1 MIPEVFE
8 CPEKKDKE
16 RVADVLVNIE
26 LDLNSISS
34 FLRVYPD
41 APMKM
46 WERALRYHREKGY
59 LQSEEDVNNFLH
71 DFLNKWW
78 EYHNPGE
85 RTGVKKVQTATA
97 VKVLK
102 KAVLASKPE
111 DEVKDEQGCLS
122 KETWR
127 RFVEDMKRSQEEAG
141 TIPRITKF
149 ESFAGKVFA
158 PIGTS
163 GAKKGLEIT
172 YQSVPDTLTETPIQ
186 KYRRL
191 KAEITEFAES
201 LKEVKADVNADPD
214 APTAASII
222 EDLSKLSALLSQP
235 VRNTLAQTNN
245 GEPAY
250 SGEYLQSELS
260 SHLAK
265 ARTHQSIEPAV
276 FSLSSEATTHCD
288 ETATLTKLDERLSK
302 LEKIFGQE
310 EITDIETKSD
320 ALSSIDFIN
329 SQLDILSEPGKA
341 KELEEKVKSLNG
353 QLDSLTKSIH
363 KKNPATVGMSKRMTK
378 LLEKM
383 PIWDKASTQLPIIVD
398 RLKNLRELNLDAAGV
413 SDQVSKIKEQQ
424 ETLSATLDEDK
435 NLLKQVFETFS
446 SNVEEIHASVKSLD
460 ERIASLTNH

>member
-8 CPEKKDKE
+8 SPEKKDKE

-26 LDLNSISS
+26 IDLNSISS

-46 WERALRYHREKGY
+46 WERALRYHRDKGY

-85 RTGVKKVQTATA
+85 RTGVKKAQTATA
-97 VKVLK
+97 VKELR

-111 DEVKDEQGCLS
+111 DEVKDEQGSLS

-127 RFVEDMKRSQEEAG
+127 RFIEQMKTSHGKAG
-141 TIPRITKF
+141 IIPRITKF

-172 YQSVPDTLTETPIQ
+172 YQRVPDTLTETPIQ

-201 LKEVKADVNADPD
+201 LKEVKADSNTDPD
-214 APTAASII
+214 APTAASIS
-222 EDLSKLSALLSQP
+222 EDLSKLSAILSQP
-235 VRNTLAQTNN
+235 PSNIHAPFNN
-245 GEPAY
+245 GEQATG
-250 SGEYLQSELS
+250 GEYLQSELS

-265 ARTHQSIEPAV
+265 ARTHQSVEPAV
-276 FSLSSEATTHCD
+276 FSLRSEATTHCD
-288 ETATLTKLDERLSK
+288 ETATLMKLDERLSK
-302 LEKIFGQE
+302 LEKIFGQGE
-310 EITDIETKSD
+310 TIDIETKSD
-320 ALSSIDFIN
+320 ALSSIEHIN
-329 SQLDILSEPGKA
+329 TQMDILSEPGKA
-341 KELEEKVKSLNG
+341 RDVEEKVKSLNG
-353 QLDSLTKSIH
+353 QLDLLTKSLH
-363 KKNPATVGMSKRMTK
+363 KKSPATVGMSKRTTK

-398 RLKNLRELNLDAAGV
+398 RLKNLRELNVDAAGV

-435 NLLKQVFETFS
+435 ALLKQVFETFS

>member
-8 CPEKKDKE
+8 SPEKKDKE

-26 LDLNSISS
+26 IDLNSISS

-46 WERALRYHREKGY
+46 WERALRYHRDKGY

-85 RTGVKKVQTATA
+85 RTGVKKAQTATA
-97 VKVLK
+97 VKELR

-111 DEVKDEQGCLS
+111 DEVKDEQGSLS

-127 RFVEDMKRSQEEAG
+127 RFIEHLKRSHEEAG
-141 TIPRITKF
+141 TKPRITKF

-201 LKEVKADVNADPD
+201 LKEVKADGNADPD
-214 APTAASII
+214 APTAASIS
-222 EDLSKLSALLSQP
+222 EDLSKLRAILSQP
-235 VRNTLAQTNN
+235 GSNILPQFKN
-245 GEPAY
+245 GEPATG
-250 SGEYLQSELS
+250 GEYLQSELS

-265 ARTHQSIEPAV
+265 ARKNQSVEPAV
-276 FSLSSEATTHCD
+276 FSLSSEVTTHCD
-288 ETATLTKLDERLSK
+288 EATLMKLDERLSK
-302 LEKIFGQE
+302 LEKIFGQDE
-310 EITDIETKSD
+310 TIDIETKSD
-320 ALSSIDFIN
+320 ALSSINFIN
-329 SQLDILSEPGKA
+329 SQIDILSEPGKA
-341 KELEEKVKSLNG
+341 RDLEERVKELNG
-353 QLDSLTKSIH
+353 QLDLLTKSLH
-363 KKNPATVGMSKRMTK
+363 KKSPATVGMSKRTTK

-398 RLKNLRELNLDAAGV
+398 RLKNLRELNVDAAGV

-424 ETLSATLDEDK
+424 ETLSATLDEDRA
-435 NLLKQVFETFS
+435 LLKQVFETFS

-460 ERIASLTNH
+460 ERIASLTIH